1 MKGPGVIAVHRISQ
15 PEHDLYVNP
24 DLIQVIDA
32 NPDTVIVLCNGTK
45 FVVSETPAEVA
56 ELVREWRASILTATE
71 HPTPAGAR
79 HAAFGRLAAVVE
91 LPRDHG
97 HAY

>member
-1 MKGPGVIAVHRISQ
+1 VIAVHRITQ
-15 PEHDLYVNP
+15 PEHDVYVNP

-32 NPDTVIVLCNGTK
+32 NPDTVIVLANGTK

-56 ELVREWRASILTATE
+56 QLVREWRASILTATE
-71 HPTPAGAR
+71 HPTSPTAHRAT
-79 HAAFGRLAAVVE
+79 FGRLAAVVE

-97 HAY
+97 HAD

>member
-1 MKGPGVIAVHRISQ
+1 VIAVHRISQ
-15 PEHDLYVNP
+15 PDRDVYVNP
-24 DLIQVIDA
+24 DLIQVIEA

-71 HPTPAGAR
+71 RPAPATGR
-79 HAAFGRLAAVVE
+79 RAAFGRLAAVVE

-97 HAY
+97 HAD

>member
-1 MKGPGVIAVHRISQ
+1 VIALHRISQ

-32 NPDTVIVLCNGTK
+32 NPDTVIVLCNGVR
-45 FVVSETPAEVA
+45 FVVSETPAEVTG
-56 ELVREWRASILTATE
+56 LVREWRASILTATE
-71 HPTPAGAR
+71 HPSPATSR

-97 HAY
+97 HAD